1 MRILVLGSTGFIGSH
16 LVCTAVAR
24 NMDVVTLSRQAGGS
38 HLAGSY
44 GAGCLVAVQGFPWA
58 LGQAVP
64 EAACAGVDCAIHLA
78 HDFEGAQGGQLTF
91 ESTTTIAAQLQA
103 AGISRQLFFSSYS
116 AGEHASSIYGRTKFA
131 IEKAIEHIP
140 GVIIVRPGL
149 VLGNGGLY
157 GRIRKWARVL
167 PIVPLPDGGR
177 GTVPVI
183 DIEKLCY
190 FSLNLALCSA
200 APKEA
205 NLFEVEL
212 KSLRQLVLDA
222 AAQNKRKPWI
232 LPIPAP
238 WLTAVFLLAARLHIR
253 LPVNAENLAGFMSN
267 QTATHTSTL
276 HTV

>member
-16 LVCTAVAR
+16 LVCAAVAR
-24 NMDVVTLSRQAGGS
+24 QMDVVTLSRQVGGS
-38 HLAGSY
+38 HLAGRL
-44 GAGCLVAVQGFPWA
+44 AAVQGFPWA

-78 HDFEGAQGGQLTF
+78 HDFEGVKGAQLTL
-91 ESTTTIAAQLQA
+91 ESTATVAAQLQA
-103 AGISRQLFFSSYS
+103 AGVRRQLFFSSYS
-116 AGEHASSIYGRTKFA
+116 SGEHASSIYGRTKFA
-131 IEKAIEHIP
+131 IEKAIQHVP
-140 GVIIVRPGL
+140 GMVIVRPGL

-183 DIEKLCY
+183 DIEKLCDL
-190 FSLNLALCSA
+190 SLNLALISA
-200 APKEA
+200 ASKEA

-222 AAQNKRKPWI
+222 AAQCHCTPWI
-232 LPIPAP
+232 LPIPAR
-238 WLTAVFLLAARLHIR
+238 WLTAALLLAARLHIR
-253 LPVNAENLAGFMSN
+253 LPVNADNLAGFMSN
-267 QTATHTSTL
+267 QSATHTSTL
-276 HTV
+276 TRFDHP